1 MDGGASIL
9 RPLRDFTQSARQIE
23 AGNLDLNLKPRS
35 RDEIGELAEAFNSMT
50 SRLREFKR
58 IDHDR
63 LMRSQQTTQL
73 AIDSLPDAVFVIGP
87 DDTIEISNNSARS
100 YFGIEPGRE
109 VSSLGLNWLPPLYQ
123 EVKTHNRAVEPR
135 GYKSAIQLF
144 VDGTE
149 RFLLP
154 RAVPMLSPDQRQLGV
169 TLILVDVTQLR
180 QVDEAKSSLV
190 STVSHE
196 LRTPLTSQQLLL
208 GLLLTS
214 AGPKMSASQKRMLEV
229 AKADSDRLYRTIEE
243 LLSLSRMESG
253 RVNFQFRNVSPREI
267 VVSAVEPLRQ
277 LFVDKNLRLSVTAP
291 NDLPVIKAD
300 PMAVHSAL
308 TNLLSNALKFTPPG
322 GEVVVSA
329 DVADTTVAFS
339 VKDTGPGI
347 PREFRPR
354 IFEKF
359 FRVPVPSGP
368 SGAGL
373 GLSITKN
380 IIEAHHGEI
389 EFACPDS
396 GGAVFRFHIPVAH
409 ALARRDRRCLTGAL
423 SDSGHIRFWKMYLAG
438 ISGRS
443 RHLRGTP
450 LADCHSFP
458 VRRAGGR
465 CVIGVAVVGRYPI
478 VSAGRRGYKP
488 LGCCDAAA
496 EHFSVDKEGVAR
508 GGGVAEQFK
517 SNCSGGVVAGNE
529 GHIIND
535 SAKLRA
541 WGLRFG
547 FDPRDC
553 LGNCDWWGRGH
564 GFGII
569 VAVAVVGDVPIV
581 RADCRW
587 SEVFRTYRTVIEGFG
602 VGEKRRARA
611 AGIVIEVKGNG
622 AGGKVSCHTYPSRS

>member
-1 MDGGASIL
+1 MIWEEPAARKIDLVGIETRFDTNLASQLGNVTLPGELEASRHLASLWWQYRAHYLKFNDVQTGRSDLYKQDLLPRYDELKQVAQHVADMNMSNMVSVDGEAKRTLLAVRNTLLILVIAGTLLAAMVVWTAGASIL

-409 ALARRDRRCLTGAL
+409 ALASAT
-423 SDSGHIRFWKMYLAG
+423 AG
-438 ISGRS
+438 
-443 RHLRGTP
+443 
-450 LADCHSFP
+450 
-458 VRRAGGR
+458 V
-465 CVIGVAVVGRYPI
+465 
-478 VSAGRRGYKP
+478 
-488 LGCCDAAA
+488 
-496 EHFSVDKEGVAR
+496 
-508 GGGVAEQFK
+508 
-517 SNCSGGVVAGNE
+517 
-529 GHIIND
+529 
-535 SAKLRA
+535 
-541 WGLRFG
+541 
-547 FDPRDC
+547 
-553 LGNCDWWGRGH
+553 
-564 GFGII
+564 
-569 VAVAVVGDVPIV
+569 
-581 RADCRW
+581 
-587 SEVFRTYRTVIEGFG
+587 
-602 VGEKRRARA
+602 
-611 AGIVIEVKGNG
+611 
-622 AGGKVSCHTYPSRS
+622 

>member
-1 MDGGASIL
+1 MTSLRNRLWLGFGSLLLILLVVSSLSMIVFTRYSHALERVFRENYDSAVYCDSMKESLDQLNTRAQRLIWEEPAARKIDPLEIETRFDSSLASQMGNCTLPGEREASQHLANLWWQYRDHYSKFNNVQTGRSDLYKQDLLPRYDELKEVAQHVADMNMSNMISVDGQAKSTLVAVRNSLLILVVAGTLLAGIVVWTAGVSIL

-35 RDEIGELAEAFNSMT
+35 KDEIGELAEAFNSMA
-50 SRLREFKR
+50 SRLRDFKR
-58 IDHDR
+58 IVHDR
-63 LMRSQQTTQL
+63 LMRSEQTTQL

-87 DDTIEISNNSARS
+87 DDRIEISNNSARS

-109 VSSLGLNWLPPLYQ
+109 VSSLGLNWLQPLHQ
-123 EVKTHNRAVEPR
+123 EVKTHNRPVEPR

-214 AGPKMSASQKRMLEV
+214 AGPKLSASQKRMLEV

-253 RVNFQFRNVSPREI
+253 RAQFQFRDVSPREI
-267 VVSAVEPLRQ
+267 VLSAVEPLRQ
-277 LFVDKNLRLSVTAP
+277 LFVDKNLRLSVTVSD
-291 NDLPVIKAD
+291 DLPLVKAD
-300 PMAVHSAL
+300 STAVHSAL

-322 GEVVVSA
+322 GEVIVSA
-329 DVADTTVAFS
+329 DAADTSVAFS
-339 VKDTGPGI
+339 VNDTGPGI

-373 GLSITKN
+373 GLSITKS
-380 IIEAHHGEI
+380 IIEAHHGKI
-389 EFACPDS
+389 EFICPET
-396 GGAVFRFHIPVAH
+396 GGVVFRFHIPIPAAVTTA
-409 ALARRDRRCLTGAL
+409 A
-423 SDSGHIRFWKMYLAG
+423 FAG
-438 ISGRS
+438 EFPNPPS
-443 RHLRGTP
+443 P
-450 LADCHSFP
+450 SFP
-458 VRRAGGR
+458 HS
-465 CVIGVAVVGRYPI
+465 
-478 VSAGRRGYKP
+478 SAP
-488 LGCCDAAA
+488 
-496 EHFSVDKEGVAR
+496 AR
-508 GGGVAEQFK
+508 SPG
-517 SNCSGGVVAGNE
+517 
-529 GHIIND
+529 
-535 SAKLRA
+535 
-541 WGLRFG
+541 
-547 FDPRDC
+547 
-553 LGNCDWWGRGH
+553 
-564 GFGII
+564 
-569 VAVAVVGDVPIV
+569 
-581 RADCRW
+581 
-587 SEVFRTYRTVIEGFG
+587 
-602 VGEKRRARA
+602 
-611 AGIVIEVKGNG
+611 
-622 AGGKVSCHTYPSRS
+622 